1 MKLYNLTL
9 EECFKSLRSRPQG
22 LDALEAK
29 RRLLEFGPNEIPMG
43 SRTSLARRFLRG
55 YTHLFALILWVASGL
70 AFLVHSW
77 EPQQN
82 MATLGGAILGV
93 VAVNGIFSFWQE
105 YRAEKAIAA
114 LRNLLPRRVK
124 LLRAGHVLQ
133 TNAAEIVPG
142 DVIQIS
148 AGDQIPADCRLITA
162 FGVRVN
168 NATITGE
175 SLPHSRD
182 TAPCHDASPL
192 RHRNLLLA
200 GTWLISGEATAL
212 VFATGGHTEFGRIA
226 VLTQSANEPLTPL
239 QNELARLSR
248 IIAWISLAIAALF
261 FGAGETLGL
270 PRWQNLVFAIGILV
284 ANVPEGLL
292 PTVTLALAM
301 GSQRM
306 ARRNA
311 LIRHLPAV
319 ETLGSTTV
327 ICTDKTGTLTE
338 NALVVREVFIPGHVT
353 AEGTTQGTAP
363 ATALRFLECARNCQN
378 LQELDAHTLLGDPT
392 EIALVQMAKAAAP
405 EAAEYPRLDE
415 ISFDSERKRLSTLH
429 RVQGGLRLYTKG
441 APEAVLPLCNAVETQ
456 SGPEAMAAA
465 KRREIVDA
473 HQTMTKKGLRVLAL
487 AFRSVEAAPQRDT
500 LERGLVFTGLVGLED
515 PFRPEVPEAIRKC
528 RSAGIKVIM
537 VTGDHPETA
546 LVLAKQIGLVVS
558 ETPSTITGPE
568 LQLLSPAQLQLAL
581 DAPELIFARVAPEQK
596 MQIVDVLKRKG
607 HVVAV
612 TGDGVNDAPAL
623 KHAHIG
629 IAMGRNGTDVARE
642 SSDMI
647 LLDDNFASIV
657 GAIEEGRAI
666 FSNVRKFLTYVLT
679 SNVPEFVPYLGF
691 ALFQLPLALTILQI
705 LAVDLGTDLLPALAL
720 GAEKAEPGLMQK
732 PPRQRNQRLFDWPL
746 IFRAYLFLGPIEA
759 FAAMS
764 AFFFT
769 LHRGGWRPG
778 VSLETTDILY
788 QEATASCLSA
798 IVCLQMVAV
807 FLCRSE
813 GTSLFQAAPGR
824 NSLLFA
830 GVLIEALFLGI
841 IVYSP
846 WGNAIFLTAP
856 IPGDTWLFI
865 LPFAFLMSC
874 AEEARKWCIRTRNEG
889 QSGLR

>member
-1 MKLYNLTL
+1 MKIYNITL
-9 EECFKSLRSRPQG
+9 EECFKSLRSHPQG
-22 LDALEAK
+22 LDALEAS
-29 RRLLEFGPNEIPMG
+29 RRLLEFGPNEIPPG
-43 SRTSLARRFLRG
+43 DRTSLGRRFLRG

-77 EPQQN
+77 EPRQG
-82 MATLGGAILGV
+82 MATLGCAILGV
-93 VAVNGIFSFWQE
+93 VVVNGIFSFWQE

-124 LLRAGHVLQ
+124 LLRAGRVLQ
-133 TNAAEIVPG
+133 TNAAEVVPG

-148 AGDQIPADCRLITA
+148 AGDQIPADCRLISA

-182 TAPCHDASPL
+182 TAPCHDAAPL

-212 VFATGGHTEFGRIA
+212 VFATGAHTEFGRIA
-226 VLTQSANEPLTPL
+226 VLTQSANEPMTPL
-239 QNELARLSR
+239 QNEIARLSR
-248 IIAWISLAIAALF
+248 IIAWISLAIAVLF
-261 FGAGETLGL
+261 FGVGEMLGL

-306 ARRNA
+306 ARHNA

-338 NALVVREVFIPGHVT
+338 NALVVREVFVPGQ
-353 AEGTTQGTAP
+353 GTTQGTAP

-378 LQELDAHTLLGDPT
+378 LQKLDVQTLLGDPT

-405 EAAEYPRLDE
+405 DAAEYPRIDE
-415 ISFDSERKRLSTLH
+415 VPFDSERKRVSTLH

-441 APEAVLPLCNAVETQ
+441 APETVLPLCDAVETQ
-456 SGPEAMAAA
+456 TGPEAMAAA
-465 KRREIVDA
+465 KRQEIVTA

-487 AFRSVEAAPQRDT
+487 AYRSVEAPTPRDT
-500 LERGLVFTGLVGLED
+500 LEHGLVFTALVGLVD

-558 ETPSTITGPE
+558 QTPSTITGPE

-607 HVVAV
+607 HIVAV

-629 IAMGRNGTDVARE
+629 IAMGRTGTDVARE

-647 LLDDNFASIV
+647 LLDDNFAGIV

-691 ALFQLPLALTILQI
+691 ALFKLPLALTILQI

-732 PPRQRNQRLFDWPL
+732 PPRQRKQRLFDWPL

-778 VSLETTDILY
+778 VSLETADILY
-788 QEATASCLSA
+788 REATASCLSS

-813 GTSLFQAAPGR
+813 RASLFQAVPGR

-830 GVLIEALFLGI
+830 GVLTEALFLGL

-846 WGNAIFLTAP
+846 WGNAIFITAP
-856 IPGDTWLFI
+856 IPGATWLFI
-865 LPFAFLMSC
+865 LPFALLMVC
-874 AEEARKWCIRTRNEG
+874 AEETRKWRIRTRDEG
-889 QSGLR
+889 KTGAP

>member
-865 LPFAFLMSC
+865 LHFSFLMSC
-874 AEEARKWCIRTRNEG
+874 AEEARKWCIRKRVP
-889 QSGLR
+889 SLLIS

>member
-1 MKLYNLTL
+1 MKIYNLTL

-22 LDALEAK
+22 LDAPEAG
-29 RRLLEFGPNEIPMG
+29 RRLQEFGPNEIPLG

-77 EPQQN
+77 EPKQN
-82 MATLGGAILGV
+82 MATLGCAILGV
-93 VAVNGIFSFWQE
+93 VVVNGIFSFWQE

-114 LRNLLPRRVK
+114 LRNLLPRKVK

-148 AGDQIPADCRLITA
+148 AGDQIPADCRLIAA

-200 GTWLISGEATAL
+200 GTWQISGEAIAL
-212 VFATGGHTEFGRIA
+212 VFATGAHTEFGRIA
-226 VLTQSANEPLTPL
+226 VLTQSANEPMTPL
-239 QNELARLSR
+239 QNEIARLSR

-261 FGAGETLGL
+261 FGVGEILGL

-338 NALVVREVFIPGHVT
+338 NALVVREVFIPGQGT
-353 AEGTTQGTAP
+353 AEGATRGAAP

-405 EAAEYPRLDE
+405 DAAEYPRIDE
-415 ISFDSERKRLSTLH
+415 ISFDSERKRVSTLH

-441 APEAVLPLCNAVETQ
+441 APEAVLPLCNAVETP

-465 KRREIVDA
+465 KRRKIEYA

-487 AFRSVEAAPQRDT
+487 AFRSVEAATPRDT
-500 LERGLVFTGLVGLED
+500 LEHGLVFTGLVGLED

-568 LQLLSPAQLQLAL
+568 LHLLSPAQLQLAL

-629 IAMGRNGTDVARE
+629 IAMGRSGTDVARE

-720 GAEKAEPGLMQK
+720 GAEKAEPGVMQK
-732 PPRQRNQRLFDWPL
+732 PPRQSNQRLFDWPL

-759 FAAMS
+759 VAAMS

-778 VSLETTDILY
+778 ASLETADILY
-788 QEATASCLSA
+788 REATASCLSA
-798 IVCLQMVAV
+798 IVCLQMVTV

-813 GTSLFQAAPGR
+813 RASQFHAAPGR
-824 NSLLFA
+824 NPLLFA
-830 GVLIEALFLGI
+830 GVLIEALFLGL

-856 IPGDTWLFI
+856 IHGATWLFI
-865 LPFAFLMSC
+865 LPFALLMLC
-874 AEEARKWCIRTRNEG
+874 AEEARKWCIRKRDE
-889 QSGLR
+889 